1 MMRLLNIA
9 SAAFLVCLFGFLAIE
24 GAIPFCWRLA
34 GRMIS
39 AAWAV

>member
-1 MMRLLNIA
+1 MKLLNIMA
-9 SAAFLVCLFGFLAIE
+9 AAFIGALFGFLAIE